1 MIDAAIYKQV
11 MGSFPSGVT
20 VITTL
25 DDNGQ
30 IVGLTASAFSSLSM
44 DPALVLF
51 CPNYSSDSYP
61 VLIKNKRFAI
71 HVLSGGQ
78 QSEAYAFA
86 RKGKDKAQGI
96 EWTLSELGNP
106 ILANA
111 TAVIECELWREYEG
125 GDHAIMVGAVK
136 NLIVPQQTAAPLVTL
151 PMKTSSAARLVEP
164 TTIFPCVLDVSRG
177 WGSETSGIFA
187 AELGDAFIADPQRG
201 GVHVYTLGQ
210 HQAARG
216 LQP

>member
-1 MIDAAIYKQV
+1 MIDANVYKQV

-25 DDNGQ
+25 DDDGQ

-61 VLIKNKRFAI
+61 VLIRNKRFAI
-71 HVLSGGQ
+71 HLLSGGQ
-78 QSEAYAFA
+78 QNEAYAFA

-106 ILANA
+106 LLSNA
-111 TAVIECELWREYEG
+111 TATAIIECELWREYEG

-136 NLIVPQQTAAPLVTL
+136 NLIVPQHTPGPLVYCHGKMGAL
-151 PMKTSSAARLVEP
+151 P
-164 TTIFPCVLDVSRG
+164 VL
-177 WGSETSGIFA
+177 A
-187 AELGDAFIADPQRG
+187 
-201 GVHVYTLGQ
+201 
-210 HQAARG
+210 
-216 LQP
+216 

>member
-25 DDNGQ
+25 DDDGQ

-78 QSEAYAFA
+78 QNEAYAFA

-96 EWTLSELGNP
+96 EWTLSALGNP

-125 GDHAIMVGAVK
+125 GDHAIMVGSVK
-136 NLIVPQQTAAPLVTL
+136 NLIVPAQNAGPLVYCNGKMGAL
-151 PMKTSSAARLVEP
+151 PVVA
-164 TTIFPCVLDVSRG
+164 
-177 WGSETSGIFA
+177 
-187 AELGDAFIADPQRG
+187 
-201 GVHVYTLGQ
+201 
-210 HQAARG
+210 
-216 LQP
+216 

>member
-25 DDNGQ
+25 DDDGQ

-86 RKGKDKAQGI
+86 RKGKYKAQGI

-106 ILANA
+106 VLANA
-111 TAVIECELWREYEG
+111 TAIIECELWREYEG

-136 NLIVPQQTAAPLVTL
+136 NLIVPEQHTGPLVYCHGKMGAL
-151 PMKTSSAARLVEP
+151 P
-164 TTIFPCVLDVSRG
+164 VL
-177 WGSETSGIFA
+177 A
-187 AELGDAFIADPQRG
+187 
-201 GVHVYTLGQ
+201 
-210 HQAARG
+210 
-216 LQP
+216 

>member
-25 DDNGQ
+25 DDDGQ

-78 QSEAYAFA
+78 QTEAYAFA
-86 RKGKDKAQGI
+86 RKGKDKSQGL
-96 EWTLSELGNP
+96 EWTLSERGNP

-125 GDHAIMVGAVK
+125 GDHAIMVGSVK
-136 NLIVPQQTAAPLVTL
+136 NLIVPQQNAGPLVYCHGKMGAL
-151 PMKTSSAARLVEP
+151 PMPA
-164 TTIFPCVLDVSRG
+164 
-177 WGSETSGIFA
+177 
-187 AELGDAFIADPQRG
+187 
-201 GVHVYTLGQ
+201 
-210 HQAARG
+210 
-216 LQP
+216 